1 MLLSV
6 MKAALNVDGMI
17 FHSTYKS
24 QESAEE
30 TAARVNGEVRPYGV
44 QIKKMEPPDGLVKEW
59 EKYPGF
65 SVWI

>member
-1 MLLSV
+1 

-17 FHSTYKS
+17 FHSTGTS
-24 QESAEE
+24 QEEAEA

-44 QIKKMEPPDGLVKEW
+44 HIKKMEPPDGLVTQW
-59 EKYPGF
+59 EKCPGF